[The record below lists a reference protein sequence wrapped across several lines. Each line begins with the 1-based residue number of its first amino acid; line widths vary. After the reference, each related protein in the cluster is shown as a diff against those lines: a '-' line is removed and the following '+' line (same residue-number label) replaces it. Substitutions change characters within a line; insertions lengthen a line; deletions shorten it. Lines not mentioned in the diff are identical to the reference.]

1 MQVPQ
6 KFAGDRLAE
15 VRQPVKVTNLWVNR
29 VVGDLQPAAAR
40 RFAFVGYPQL
50 SKATP
55 LRESGLLGPVRLEA
69 TAPRIAPQGGR

>member
-1 MQVPQ
+1 MRRCGNRAATPGGS
-6 KFAGDRLAE
+6 A
-15 VRQPVKVTNLWVNR
+15 LWVNR

-69 TAPRIAPQGGR
+69 TAPRIAPQSGR